1 MLLPD
6 GKRASFAGE
15 APSLAAFLNAAFAGG
30 GTFRLESNQKTAE
43 RLFRTP
49 FSAGVGVSEV
59 TAEWLEKT

>member
-30 GTFRLESNQKTAE
+30 FRLESTQKTAE
-43 RLFRTP
+43 RLLRTT
-49 FSAGVGVSEV
+49 FQCGDMGG
-59 TAEWLEKT
+59 